1 MVFYWFSSFDS
12 PGDCQH
18 HTPLTGSQ
26 VTWRP
31 AVSVTARS
39 TKVSSRRRFSS
50 ILCLV
55 AFCVRSILRCL
66 VTSGESS
73 LQCHN
78 MSTVSRA
85 VCSVIRCL
93 LWHMMS
99 AVTWDVCSDM
109 KCLQCLSS
117 SPALS
122 VWRDSEA
129 LRWLIDLE
137 YFRSYQTTI
146 CYEFLSDK
154 NCYWPSGWVFT
165 APRVL
170 QPATRN

>member
-1 MVFYWFSSFDS
+1 MGKWARNMREQSPINSICSFKIQINTTNDLPQTKWYFIDS
-12 PGDCQH
+12 HNWIPPGTANTTHPWQV
-18 HTPLTGSQ
+18 SQ

-85 VCSVIRCL
+85 FCSFTRCL
-93 LWHMMS
+93 QCHVMS
-99 AVTWDVCSDM
+99 AVTWDVCSV
-109 KCLQCLSS
+109 
-117 SPALS
+117 SPLT
-122 VWRDSEA
+122 RHC
-129 LRWLIDLE
+129 
-137 YFRSYQTTI
+137 Q
-146 CYEFLSDK
+146 
-154 NCYWPSGWVFT
+154 SGET
-165 APRVL
+165 ARHWDG
-170 QPATRN
+170 